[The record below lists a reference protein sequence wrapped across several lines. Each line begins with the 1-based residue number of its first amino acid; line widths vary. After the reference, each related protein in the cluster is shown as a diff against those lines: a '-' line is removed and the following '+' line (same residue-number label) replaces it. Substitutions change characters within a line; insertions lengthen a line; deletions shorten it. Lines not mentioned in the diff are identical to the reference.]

1 MLLTFSNTWLFDS
14 DISAGI
20 GNKLDAYDSMTFED
34 GKHAKTV
41 LASLVIIPLA
51 LIAFGAVVWL
61 KRRNS

>member
-1 MLLTFSNTWLFDS
+1 
-14 DISAGI
+14 
-20 GNKLDAYDSMTFED
+20 MTFED
-34 GKHAKTV
+34 GKHAKAV